1 MDAIMSS
8 GSSSSTDNYWD
19 YNESSS
25 ISWTDASQS
34 WNSIYYANNSSGG
47 DGRDKDL
54 IPSVAAAAWDV
65 STFLHQELGP
75 KQLPID
81 VVVPITV
88 VYVSRLFDFILQ
100 KKKINL
106 KLFLI

>member
-1 MDAIMSS
+1 MDAIMS
-8 GSSSSTDNYWD
+8 SSSSTDNYWD
-19 YNESSS
+19 YNESS
-25 ISWTDASQS
+25 WTDASQS
-34 WNSIYYANNSSGG
+34 WNSIYYGNNSSDDG
-47 DGRDKDL
+47 GRDKDL

-88 VYVSRLFDFILQ
+88 VYVSRLFYFSLKQ
-100 KKKINL
+100 NL
-106 KLFLI
+106 I